1 MQHDRFNED
10 GFAFSSPVAP
20 EQLPAKQYR
29 DLKAR
34 RFFRWAVLK
43 HLKFTTKLLAVWI
56 GSLLLV
62 MLVVAARSANSSLA
76 IDSYIA
82 SMLIVNLAVSVTVV
96 QLRVAWHD
104 LYYRL
109 IDQKIN
115 CKTLKY
121 NKADIW

>member
-10 GFAFSSPVAP
+10 GFAFSSPVPP

-34 RFFRWAVLK
+34 RFFRWAVLNR
-43 HLKFTTKLLAVWI
+43 LKFTTKLLAVWI
-56 GSLLLV
+56 SSLLLA

-82 SMLIVNLAVSVTVV
+82 RYVNCQFSCISYGSTALGCMARFV
-96 QLRVAWHD
+96 LPFNRPKD
-104 LYYRL
+104 RL
-109 IDQKIN
+109 QNFEIQ
-115 CKTLKY
+115 
-121 NKADIW
+121 